1 MTLYY
6 EEYGDKN
13 APLIVFLHGGGVSG
27 WMWEKQIIYF
37 AQHYHCIVPDLP
49 GHGKNSDDTYFSM
62 KQAAQKIIDLIE
74 QVSNN
79 RKITIIGF
87 SLGAQIIVQLVSMR
101 PNLIDIAVINSALVR
116 PMPAFKKW
124 IAPTIKLT
132 SPLISNR
139 TFSKIQAKTLY
150 IPKEKFAQYYEESC
164 RMSQRTLTT
173 VLTENLSFSIP
184 ENFKHVKTSMLVLVG
199 NKEKSIMKKSAND
212 LVKSNAN
219 CKGMVVADIG
229 HGISLANPALF
240 NEIIDNWLSASH
252 PNNSEFTS
260 AVKF

>member
-6 EEYGDKN
+6 DEYGDKN

-49 GHGKNSDDTYFSM
+49 GHGKNSGDTYFSM
-62 KQAAQKIIDLIE
+62 KEAAQKIIDLIE
-74 QVSNN
+74 TISNN
-79 RKITIIGF
+79 RKTTVVGF
-87 SLGAQIIVQLVSMR
+87 SLGAQIIVQMVSMR
-101 PNLIDIAVINSALVR
+101 PSLIDTAVIISALVR
-116 PMPAFKKW
+116 PMPVFKKW
-124 IAPTIKLT
+124 ISPTIKLT

-139 TFSKIQAKTLY
+139 IFSKIQAKTLY
-150 IPKEKFAQYYEESC
+150 IPKEKYGQYYEESC
-164 RMSQRTLTT
+164 RMSQQTLIS
-173 VLTENLSFSIP
+173 VMMENMSFSIP
-184 ENFKHVKTSMLVLVG
+184 ENFKHVKSSMLVLVG
-199 NKEKSIMKKSAND
+199 DKEKSIMKKSAND

-219 CKGMVVADIG
+219 CKGMVVADVG

-252 PNNSEFTS
+252 PNNSEFSS